1 MFSYVSNGGEIWM
14 SQTNECSNY
23 VLYVCETKYGAQAE
37 EIQKLAKEN
46 MLLRK
51 KVNQRKSE
59 LCIKIFQFS
68 ASTDG
73 PGPCSAILTGIHS
86 KKQLS

>member
-1 MFSYVSNGGEIWM
+1 M
-14 SQTNECSNY
+14 SQCNECIY
-23 VLYVCETKYGAQAE
+23 LFVTKYRAQAE

-46 MLLRK
+46 MLMRK

-59 LCIKIFQFS
+59 LCIKKFQFS

-73 PGPCSAILTGIHS
+73 PGPCSAILTGNGIMS
-86 KKQLS
+86 